1 MPLHKSESE
10 SGGMDFTARLLN
22 RPLLPF
28 ERQVCDAI
36 GCTEDEY
43 RVLTAEAIRRGQVR
57 PAAYDH
63 IPEIVAGPLVVS
75 AAAAAASSGALTAG
89 ALTATGALLVNLAI
103 GLALSAISYLL
114 TPKPK
119 SNSTQ
124 QRKLADITGT
134 TRFSPTS
141 GFDSQAELADF
152 GEPIPIIFG
161 KWTGT
166 SGGMLVSPKLVWS
179 RMFSYGTQQG
189 VKLLFVVG
197 EQGVADGV
205 APDGILPP
213 TINGIFLGNGALDS
227 VYESSFAFYW
237 KRNTTISGFSRVKAT
252 NLLYGTRGSLVT
264 GDPESD
270 DDIFSCP
277 TATSNNDHGFSSAH
291 SLSNNAQFGCYAPI
305 ANATGY
311 RVNWQVI
318 SILQIDGPDDPEQN
332 LAYQRIKISGDDNGN
347 AKTGGGIRA
356 LGQAGVGRNYSRRMG
371 IISLNGSGVSDST
384 GYEIRSV
391 NKGDTIQFK
400 ISKVQIPVDI
410 YNSANRKVS
419 VDDINTYLNEERIA
433 ADDALQIG
441 ETFMIGRTTWQ
452 VSGRSIAIWRPE
464 DNQDQIVD
472 LKCIDV
478 DQSAAKSIGIVSNY
492 MLTANYIY
500 DTTGSN
506 NNTPG
511 TAFYP
516 LMRVDKATIRNTRAC
531 EVTEVGLR
539 SQVYQRLNS
548 ICNFQSIPTPTE
560 LLNLEDKKVA
570 ITAGSINAYTRRAS
584 AFTIYLRP
592 AGLDDSGQPFAWQP
606 INQLFCVIGNQPVD
620 QYNYIRI
627 RHPQKRQY
635 EYQFV
640 PVNGCDI
647 GRNLTDTTTF
657 WHLFTGASIGNA
669 GAASLLST
677 NVSTAYGTFVI
688 STVGNVVT
696 KLDIQRNAEFQSKA
710 SVATRVVSSEYP
722 SGVGIRNL
730 LPDYEDAKTTT
741 LASTEFIEYYTEPSY
756 AYTEGRAGSWS
767 WEIARKA
774 DGIEPADQDSRT
786 EGQIAEFQY
795 KHTVSDGRW
804 YVVKYRWQKFA
815 LPSGHFSGQQYSWIE
830 VEQNVINSSNNWDS
844 LSEFIVTETITSG
857 NPFKTPPSSPTL
869 TQIGIKRRVT
879 GVNAK
884 VQVGG
889 RSQAWYEQMF
899 GPARNYSVGTVREFV
914 INHSE
919 SYFSAPLKIRLTL
932 RSSVIYDPND
942 SRSNYKYSA
951 PSITVSPD
959 PNNTSSNWFTGK
971 TFDVEYTVSAGNPFY
986 ATGQTVGATF
996 IIEGITKAIV
1006 QSVND
1011 AGRVFEPQSQYAD
1024 VSFYGSLIEKSNNSS
1039 AEHSVVYVNEMTAN
1053 NSDPQYDNM
1062 TLAGLSLKASR
1073 NFSSLDQLRVW
1084 LKDGIPVKHFHPDET
1099 GSNESSN
1106 LFCDL
1111 VYHLLTDQVAG
1122 VGKVLNMSRDYAPL
1136 INTADLAET
1145 AKFLKANKLF
1155 FDGAITN
1162 AVNIRQFISETAP
1175 YMLCNFVIA
1184 DGQFSL
1190 QPAVPTDSGGNI
1202 STQPLTIKQLFTSG
1216 NILEDSFELE
1226 YLPAEERKNFT
1237 AVMRFREEREN
1248 QLPQERN
1255 IAVNWKGES
1264 GNNYILESFDLTQYC
1279 TNRDHAFL
1287 VARFLL
1293 SIRRRITHTIRFQT
1307 TPFGITLAPG
1317 DFIRVV
1323 TETSPYNAVQNG
1335 SISSTGVITSASTF
1349 ADGQYSVLYY
1359 RTGFEDVQQGTMNVS
1374 GQIVQNTEMR
1384 GGLFSVLNATVSQN
1398 VYMVE
1403 QLTLDSESTVQIT
1416 ASEFPCDSSFSS
1428 LIAQDLV
1435 NADRFEVDA

>member
-63 IPEIVAGPLVVS
+63 IPEIVAGPLVVPAV
-75 AAAAAASSGALTAG
+75 AATATTAATAASLTTLG
-89 ALTATGALLVNLAI
+89 TILVNLAI

-197 EQGVADGV
+197 EQGVTDGNQPEGI
-205 APDGILPP
+205 APPA
-213 TINGIFLGNGALDS
+213 INGIFLGNGVLDS
-227 VYESSFAFYW
+227 VYESAFAFYW
-237 KRNTTISGFSRVKAT
+237 KRTSPGSGGLMRIKAA
-252 NLLYGTRGSLVT
+252 NMIYGTRGNLAS
-264 GDPESD
+264 GDPEIND
-270 DDIFSCP
+270 DVFSCP
-277 TATSNNDHGFSSAH
+277 ALASDTEHAFSSAH
-291 SLSNNAQFGCYAPI
+291 SLSNNAQFGCYAGIP
-305 ANATGY
+305 NGTGY

-318 SILQIDGPDDPEQN
+318 SILQVDGPDDPGNN

-347 AKTGGGIRA
+347 AKVGGGIQQ
-356 LGQAGVGRNYSRRMG
+356 LGQAGIGRNYSRRMG
-371 IISLNGSGVSDST
+371 IVSLNGSTVSDSVGKET
-384 GYEIRSV
+384 RTVS
-391 NKGDTIQFK
+391 KGDTIVFK
-400 ISKVQIPVDI
+400 ISKTQIREDL
-410 YNSANRKVS
+410 YSTDDRKIS
-419 VDDINTYLNEERIA
+419 VEDINTYLNEERIA

-441 ETFMIGRTTWQ
+441 ELFMIGRTTWQ
-452 VSGRSIAIWRPE
+452 VTGRNIPIWRPE
-464 DNQDQIVD
+464 DEQDQLVT
-472 LKCIDV
+472 LKCIDIN
-478 DQSAAKSIGIVSNY
+478 QATTPLIGIVADI
-492 MLTANYIY
+492 MLTKEYLY
-500 DTTGSN
+500 DTTSASVLDAG
-506 NNTPG
+506 
-511 TAFYP
+511 AVFYP
-516 LMRVDKATIRNTRAC
+516 LMRVDKATVRNTRVC
-531 EVTEVGLR
+531 EVIEFGIR
-539 SQVYQRLNS
+539 SQVHQRFNS
-548 ICNFQSIPTPTE
+548 LCNFQSLPTPTE
-560 LLNLEDKKVA
+560 LRNLDDKRVA
-570 ITAGSINAYTRRAS
+570 TTAGTINTYGRRAS
-584 AFTIYLRP
+584 AFVIYLRP
-592 AGLDDSGQPFAWQP
+592 TGVDTSGQPYEWKLLD
-606 INQLFCVIGNQPVD
+606 QLFCVIGNQPIE

-627 RHPQKRQY
+627 KYPQKAQY
-635 EYQFV
+635 EFQFV
-640 PVNGCDI
+640 PVNGTDI
-647 GRNLTDTTTF
+647 GRHMSDTTKF
-657 WHLFTGASIGNA
+657 WQLFTGASLNNSGSS
-669 GAASLLST
+669 SLLSASIDVP
-677 NVSTAYGTFVI
+677 NYGKFVI
-688 STVGNVVT
+688 STAGNIVT
-696 KLDIQRNAEFQSKA
+696 KVDIKANTEFKSKP
-710 SVATRVVSSEYP
+710 STATRIVSKSYP
-722 SGVGIRNL
+722 AGLGIRTL
-730 LPDYEDAKTTT
+730 LPETEQNKSYLTTT
-741 LASTEFIEYYTEPSY
+741 TFVDWYTEPNY
-756 AYTEGRAGSWS
+756 AYTVGRESSWR

-774 DGIEPADQDSRT
+774 GIGSADNSPLAAGQTIEFEYEHTTSDSTSRK
-786 EGQIAEFQY
+786 Y
-795 KHTVSDGRW
+795 K
-804 YVVKYRWQKFA
+804 VKYRWEKSP
-815 LPSGHFSGQQYSWIE
+815 LPVNHYSGQKYYWIE
-830 VEQNVINSSNNWDS
+830 KEQNVLSSSDNWDS
-844 LSEFIVTETITSG
+844 LSTFILKETITSN
-857 NPFKTPPSSPTL
+857 NPFKQPPDGAPQLTL
-869 TQIGIKRRVT
+869 IGAERRAT
-879 GVNAK
+879 GVKSAN
-884 VQVGG
+884 VPSG
-889 RSQAWYEQMF
+889 RSQAWYEELY
-899 GPARNYSVGTVREFV
+899 GAARDNKTAGRTV
-914 INHSE
+914 
-919 SYFSAPLKIRLTL
+919 SYVMTKTITANKKITFTLK
-932 RSSVIYDPND
+932 SSVFYDPNE
-942 SRSNYKYSA
+942 SRGEGWKYTE
-951 PSITVSPD
+951 PSITVSSD
-959 PNNTSSNWFTGK
+959 PNETTGVWTVGNTFQDTRSSASSNPWRTG
-971 TFDVEYTVSAGNPFY
+971 Y
-986 ATGQTVGATF
+986 VGAEF
-996 IIEGITKAIV
+996 IV
-1006 QSVND
+1006 QGVTEDITQSVTD
-1011 AGRVFEPQSQYAD
+1011 TGRSFEDQSQYAD
-1024 VSFYGSLIEKSNNSS
+1024 ISFYGSLVEKSNSGSS
-1039 AEHSVVYVNEMTAN
+1039 EHSVVYVNEMTSNAV
-1053 NSDPQYDNM
+1053 DPEYENM
-1062 TLAGLSLKASR
+1062 TLTGLSLKASR

-1084 LKDGIPVKHFHPDET
+1084 LKDGIQVRHFHPDET

-1416 ASEFPCDSSFSS
+1416 ASEFPCDSLFSS